1 MALIQNDKY
10 NTLFVEAQKDF
21 VTKDPFNNSF
31 AIYQGM
37 QFKYSFSQLMTV
49 GCCGK
54 MRQVTQYLIN
64 SFAHCNEGEY
74 LWSKN
79 NLPAFIIVD
88 SDIFVETDNLKLPP
102 VTASYFDETSGKD
115 TDLFTPP
122 WKRAIPREGNV
133 WYIDPWQ
140 SQKDA

>member
-10 NTLFVEAQKDF
+10 NTLFVEAQKDY
-21 VTKDPFNNSF
+21 VTKDPFGNSF
-31 AIYQGM
+31 TIYQGM
-37 QFKYSFSQLMTV
+37 QFKFSFYGTQVV

-54 MRQVTQYLIN
+54 MKVQKNYLIN
-64 SFAHCNEGEY
+64 AFAHCPEGEY
-74 LWSKN
+74 LWPISNTHKV
-79 NLPAFIIVD
+79 IIVTD
-88 SDIFVETDNLKLPP
+88 EIFVETDTLKYPP

-140 SQKDA
+140 SQRDK